1 MNKGDTCMNR
11 FENDDDMKIVGAEQ
25 PEEVDTAAQWTEQK
39 ANGNIDRARRLGKV
53 LAQQLLNI
61 QEDDS
66 AMLLQKQMLFTFTV
80 DTVGPTLLPDE
91 LLVETARATFFER
104 VRELLPDFEA
114 TLHRLGAFTFYR
126 LAVDGYHPAAL
137 PAVKIGAMFAALCG
151 KAEDKAATEQ
161 GARLFI
167 AFVARLEETVSMIE
181 FV

>member
-1 MNKGDTCMNR
+1 MNI

-25 PEEVDTAAQWTEQK
+25 PAAVDTAAQWSVQK

-66 AMLLQKQMLFTFTV
+66 AMLLQKQMLFTFTI
-80 DTVGPTLLPDE
+80 DTVGQTMLPDA
-91 LLVETARATFFER
+91 LLVETARSTFFER

-114 TLHRLGAFTFYR
+114 TLQRLGAFTFYR

-151 KAEDKAATEQ
+151 KGDDKAATEE
-161 GARLFI
+161 GAQLFI
-167 AFVARLEETVSMIE
+167 AFVKRLEETVSMVE
-181 FV
+181 FVEI

>member
-1 MNKGDTCMNR
+1 MNI

-25 PEEVDTAAQWTEQK
+25 PATVDTAAQWSVQK

-66 AMLLQKQMLFTFTV
+66 ALLLQKQMLFTFTI
-80 DTVGPTLLPDE
+80 DTVGPTMIPDA
-91 LLVETARATFFER
+91 LLVETARSTFFER

-114 TLHRLGAFTFYR
+114 TLQRLGAFTFYR

-137 PAVKIGAMFAALCG
+137 PAIKIGSMFAALCG
-151 KAEDKAATEQ
+151 KGEDKDTTEE

-167 AFVARLEETVSMIE
+167 AFVTRLEETISMVD
-181 FV
+181 FVKS

>member
-1 MNKGDTCMNR
+1 MQR

-25 PEEVDTAAQWTEQK
+25 PEKVDTAAQWSEQK
-39 ANGNIDRARRLGKV
+39 ANGNIERAHRLGKV

-61 QEDDS
+61 QEDDN
-66 AMLLQKQMLFTFTV
+66 AMLLQKQMLFTFTI

-104 VRELLPDFEA
+104 LRDLLPEFEA
-114 TLHRLGAFTFYR
+114 TMHRLGAFTFYR

-151 KAEDKAATEQ
+151 QAEDKDTKEQ

-167 AFVARLEETVSMIE
+167 AFVKRLEETVSMVD